1 MHSKRLAMS
10 LMMKLSHSFDKQQ
23 HNRLA
28 ERKVNGIRE
37 ILLTLSMVIFLQT
50 AVHGAD
56 KIRIGYPDFNSS
68 TFTLPLAQMRGF
80 FQEEGLEAELIRVRS
95 AVAIPALTSGEIDYH
110 TVVSPAL
117 VAALRG
123 IPVRLVACF
132 TPGLTTV
139 IIARPEF
146 KTIQDLKGKTI
157 GLNSIGGGLESTVR
171 MMLKH
176 YGIDPDKDVKF
187 LATGTVDMRF
197 AALKQGLTVATAG
210 STPVDYLGKKLGYVV
225 LARAY
230 DLFSYPNTGL
240 VASVRKIKENPDQLK
255 RVIKAGIRANRYL
268 HQNRDGT
275 IQAIMQWMKIDK
287 ETAAATYDGAA
298 KSFNEDG
305 SVPES
310 GLRLAIDEAR
320 KAAGISREVAPSE
333 VADFTVLRDAQRE
346 SGSK

>member
-1 MHSKRLAMS
+1 MTKYFLALVVFAMLVS
-10 LMMKLSHSFDKQQ
+10 Q
-23 HNRLA
+23 
-28 ERKVNGIRE
+28 V
-37 ILLTLSMVIFLQT
+37 
-50 AVHGAD
+50 GAAD
-56 KIRIGYPDFNSS
+56 RIRIGYPDFNSS
-68 TFTLPLAQMRGF
+68 TFTLPLAQIRGF
-80 FQEEGLEAELIRVRS
+80 FQEEGLQAELIRIRS

-117 VAALRG
+117 AAALRG

-132 TPGLTTV
+132 TPGLTTA

-176 YGIDPDKDVKF
+176 YGLDPDKDVKF
-187 LATGTVDMRF
+187 LATGPVDTRF

-240 VASVRKIKENPDQLK
+240 VASVKKIKENPDQLK
-255 RVIKAGIRANRYL
+255 RVIKAGIKANRYL

-275 IQAIMQWMKIDK
+275 IQAMMQWMRIDTD
-287 ETAAATYDGAA
+287 TATATYDGAA
-298 KSFNEDG
+298 KSFNDDG
-305 SVPES
+305 SVPEG
-310 GLRLAIDEAR
+310 GLRLAIDEAK
-320 KAAGISREVAPSE
+320 KAANISRDVAFIK
-333 VADFTVLRDAQRE
+333 VADFTVLREAQRE
-346 SGSK
+346 MGVK

>member
-1 MHSKRLAMS
+1 MSKALPALFIVLLCFAS
-10 LMMKLSHSFDKQQ
+10 QAA
-23 HNRLA
+23 A
-28 ERKVNGIRE
+28 E
-37 ILLTLSMVIFLQT
+37 
-50 AVHGAD
+50 

-80 FQEEGLEAELIRVRS
+80 FQEEGLQAELIRIRS
-95 AVAIPALTSGEIDYH
+95 AVAIPALTSGEIDFH

-117 VAALRG
+117 AAALRG

-132 TPGLTTV
+132 TPGLTTA
-139 IIARPEF
+139 IIARPEL
-146 KTIQDLKGKTI
+146 KTVQDLKGKTI
-157 GLNSIGGGLESTVR
+157 GLNSIGGGLENTVR

-176 YGIDPDKDVKF
+176 YGLDPDRDVKF
-187 LATGTVDMRF
+187 LATGTVDTRF
-197 AALKQGLTVATAG
+197 TALKQELTVATAG

-240 VASVRKIKENPDQLK
+240 VASVKKIKENPDQLK
-255 RVIKAGIRANRYL
+255 RVIKAGIKANRYL

-275 IQAIMQWMKIDK
+275 ILAIMQWMKVDK

-305 SVPES
+305 SVS
-310 GLRLAIDEAR
+310 DAGLRIAIDEAK
-320 KAAGISREVAPSE
+320 KASNITRDIAIGEI
-333 VADFTVLRDAQRE
+333 ADFTVLREAQKE
-346 SGSK
+346 MGIK

>member
-1 MHSKRLAMS
+1 MRNGLFV
-10 LMMKLSHSFDKQQ
+10 LLVCLS
-23 HNRLA
+23 
-28 ERKVNGIRE
+28 
-37 ILLTLSMVIFLQT
+37 
-50 AVHGAD
+50 VHVSVYAAD

-68 TFTLPLAQMRGF
+68 TFTLPLAQLRGF
-80 FQEEGLEAELIRVRS
+80 FQEEGLQAELIRIRS

-117 VAALRG
+117 IAALRG

-132 TPGLTTV
+132 APGLTTA

-176 YGIDPDKDVKF
+176 YGLDPDKDVKF
-187 LATGTVDMRF
+187 LATGTVDTRF

-240 VASVRKIKENPDQLK
+240 VASVKKIKESPDQLK
-255 RVIKAGIRANRYL
+255 RVIKAGIKANRYL

-275 IQAIMQWMKIDK
+275 IQVMMQWMRIDK
-287 ETAAATYDGAA
+287 DTATATYDGSA
-298 KSFNEDG
+298 KSFNDDG
-305 SVPES
+305 SVPEA
-310 GLRLAIDEAR
+310 GLRIALDEA
-320 KAAGISREVAPSE
+320 KKSVNISREIAFNE
-333 VADFTVLRDAQRE
+333 VADFTVLREAQKE
-346 SGSK
+346 MGLK